1 MSMPSLPNEYGHVPS
16 LGVPGCLQGDDLKA
30 FSARGGVNYIPCSTG
45 SNVGPNSSMLF
56 QIPQMPLSYI
66 KPNSVVLRG
75 RCTATMSVF
84 GPTVAVAFAGQNS
97 AATYTI
103 ANTNTGVGGASSLFS
118 RFTLRLPG
126 GLELSYAQSN
136 HYRNSISAP
145 HGMAQEFVTTEL
157 RQLEHAGALRVATA
171 TNPVIWFTV
180 LVDIPAF
187 TCAQALPLLLMNS
200 GIQLEVVTDSLA
212 NAFASVNGTVTNYS
226 LDNLG
231 LYYETITVTQEYK
244 QALIHSKQGRPY
256 SMTLNDRMGLVIGVA
271 AATTNRFQI
280 GLGLQSMKG
289 VCWAFQAP
297 NTATNSMKV
306 FTSNGTLGYNIYVN
320 GQIVS
325 ATAVTSDDIA
335 YAELKR
341 ALGHIGD
348 TSNASS
354 LISAAS
360 AEGSGIRNNFTT
372 AQCAFGA
379 TTSYVDDDTISFIG
393 TPCDTLAMELILGTP
408 DALAWQ
414 NVTPAAAQNC
424 YVFVFYDSVLTIDA
438 NGSCSIHK

>member
-1 MSMPSLPNEYGHVPS
+1 MQSSLPNEYGHVPS

-30 FSARGGVNYIPCSTG
+30 FSARGGVNYIPCATG
-45 SNVGPNSSMLF
+45 SNIGPNSSMLF

-66 KPNSVVLRG
+66 KPNSVMLRG
-75 RCTATMSVF
+75 RCTVTMSALV
-84 GPTVAVAFAGQNS
+84 GGNAIAFAGQNS
-97 AATYTI
+97 ATAFTT
-103 ANTNTGVGGASSLFS
+103 ASTNTGVGGASSLFS

-126 GLELSYAQSN
+126 GLELSYAQAN

-145 HGMAQEFVTTEL
+145 HGMAQEFVVSEL
-157 RQLEHAGALRVATA
+157 RQLEHAGAVRVATA
-171 TNPVIWFTV
+171 ANPVIWFSV
-180 LVDIPAF
+180 LVDIPAL

-200 GIQLEVVTDSLA
+200 GIQLEVVTDSIA
-212 NAFASVNGTVTNYS
+212 NAFASIGGTVTNFS

-231 LYYETITVTQEYK
+231 LYFETITVTQEYK

-289 VCWAFQAP
+289 VVWAFQAP
-297 NTATNSMKV
+297 STVTAGQMRYYS
-306 FTSNGTLGYNIYVN
+306 SNGTQGYNIYVN

-325 ATAVTSDDIA
+325 ATAVTSDDLA

-354 LISAAS
+354 LISLVSADAS
-360 AEGSGIRNNFTT
+360 GARNNFTS

-393 TPCDTLAMELILGTP
+393 TPCDTLAMELIIGTP

-414 NVTPAAAQNC
+414 NTTPGAAQNC